1 MCPRLRFLSL
11 IRLFLLSLAVFG
23 VPQSGAQSTA
33 PPATPPAKTQTPQS
47 GTLDQPATVLRV
59 TTRLVVVD
67 VVATNNKGAPVTD
80 LRAEDFT
87 VQEESVEQPI
97 QVFSFHQSSPAEAAP
112 VADITPV
119 KLPEGYYTNT
129 PRYKTTGALNVML
142 LDGLN
147 SDLINQASMRDAMIK
162 FLEKIPAGEPIAIY
176 LLGSK
181 LTMIQDFTGDPELL
195 RKAIAGVK
203 RQGPKAL
210 SNPAGNTRMAE
221 TPIGSVAADTMG
233 MMPGLQAAL
242 QEFRDQQNAAQ
253 ADFRVR
259 LTLDALNSL
268 ARFLAGYPG
277 RKNLVWISETFPFT
291 IVVDKIGSSNNR
303 DYSAEVA
310 RTGNL
315 LSNAQV
321 AIYPVDARTLAGSS
335 QFSVGSDPNPM
346 GVPEW
351 RKQRVDGE
359 VGRVVSR
366 ESDDRMVARSTMND
380 LAEKTGGR
388 AFYNT
393 NDLEGTVRRSLQ
405 DGSTYYTLGY
415 YPANKDWDGK
425 FRRIT
430 VKTTRPGVK
439 LHYRQGYFAV
449 EPQAYAKLDAAQKSS
464 DLAQALSL
472 DFPISTALRF
482 QAAVV
487 PPSAATGNKVTVN
500 YAVDPH
506 ELTFELQSDG
516 LQHASV
522 DCAVIVYS
530 QNGETLQRLSNT
542 MMAALKTDE
551 YNRVMQKSFPCRQT
565 FDLGPGQ
572 YLLRLGVRDGRTGLI
587 GTLNAPLTIPASPAL
602 GAPQPAEK
610 KP

>member
-1 MCPRLRFLSL
+1 
-11 IRLFLLSLAVFG
+11 
-23 VPQSGAQSTA
+23 
-33 PPATPPAKTQTPQS
+33 
-47 GTLDQPATVLRV
+47 
-59 TTRLVVVD
+59 
-67 VVATNNKGAPVTD
+67 
-80 LRAEDFT
+80 
-87 VQEESVEQPI
+87 
-97 QVFSFHQSSPAEAAP
+97 
-112 VADITPV
+112 
-119 KLPEGYYTNT
+119 
-129 PRYKTTGALNVML
+129 
-142 LDGLN
+142 
-147 SDLINQASMRDAMIK
+147 
-162 FLEKIPAGEPIAIY
+162 
-176 LLGSK
+176 
-181 LTMIQDFTGDPELL
+181 
-195 RKAIAGVK
+195 
-203 RQGPKAL
+203 
-210 SNPAGNTRMAE
+210 MAE

-233 MMPGLQAAL
+233 MMPGLQARLA
-242 QEFRDQQNAAQ
+242 EFRDQQNASQ

-277 RKNLVWISETFPFT
+277 RKNLVWVSETFPFT
-291 IVVDKIGSSNNR
+291 IVVDKIASNNNR

-321 AIYPVDARTLAGSS
+321 AIYPVDARTLVGSS

-346 GVPEW
+346 GVPELQ
-351 RKQRVDGE
+351 KQRIDGE
-359 VGRVVSR
+359 AGKVVSR

-380 LAEKTGGR
+380 LAEKTGGK

-393 NDLEGTVRRSLQ
+393 NDLEGAVRRSLL

-430 VKTTRPGVK
+430 VKTIRPGVK

-449 EPQAYAKLDAAQKSS
+449 EPLAYAKLDAAQKSS

-487 PPSAATGNKVTVN
+487 PPSAGAGNKVTVN

-530 QNGETLQRLSNT
+530 QSGETVQRLSNT
-542 MMAALKTDE
+542 MMAALKAEE
-551 YNRVMQKSFPCRQT
+551 YSRVMQKSFPCRQT
-565 FDLGPGQ
+565 FDLAPGQ
-572 YLLRLGVRDGRTGLI
+572 YLLRLGVRDARTGLI
-587 GTLNAPLTIPASPAL
+587 GTLNAPLAIPASSTT
-602 GAPQPAEK
+602 GEPAEK

>member
-1 MCPRLRFLSL
+1 MCSRPRLL
-11 IRLFLLSLAVFG
+11 ILIGLFLLGLAVFCG
-23 VPQSGAQSTA
+23 PQSVAQSTA
-33 PPATPPAKTQTPQS
+33 PAATPPAPTQTPQPW
-47 GTLDQPATVLRV
+47 TIDQPATVLRV

-67 VVATNNKGAPVTD
+67 VVATNSKGAPVTD
-80 LRAEDFT
+80 LKAEDFT

-97 QVFSFHQSSPAEAAP
+97 QVFSFHQSAPGEATPAGS
-112 VADITPV
+112 VTPV
-119 KLPEGYYTNT
+119 KLPEGYYTNI
-129 PRYKTTGALNVML
+129 PRYKTSGALNVLL

-176 LLGSK
+176 LLGNK
-181 LTMIQDFTGDPELL
+181 LTLIQDFTSDPELL
-195 RKAIAGVK
+195 RKAIVGVK

-233 MMPGLQAAL
+233 MMPGLQARLA
-242 QEFRDQQNAAQ
+242 EFRDQQNASQ

-277 RKNLVWISETFPFT
+277 RKNLVWVSETFPFT
-291 IVVDKIGSSNNR
+291 IVVDKIASNNNR

-321 AIYPVDARTLAGSS
+321 AIYPVDARTLVGSS

-346 GVPEW
+346 GVPELQ
-351 RKQRVDGE
+351 KQRIDGE
-359 VGRVVSR
+359 AGKVVSR

-380 LAEKTGGR
+380 LAEKTGGK

-393 NDLEGTVRRSLQ
+393 NDLEGAVRRSLL

-430 VKTTRPGVK
+430 VKTIRPGVK
-439 LHYRQGYFAV
+439 LHYRQGYFTV
-449 EPQAYAKLDAAQKSS
+449 EPLAYAKLDAAQKSS

-487 PPSAATGNKVTVN
+487 PPSAGTGNKVTVN

-530 QNGETLQRLSNT
+530 QSGETVQRLSNT
-542 MMAALKTDE
+542 MMAALKAEE
-551 YNRVMQKSFPCRQT
+551 YSRVMQKSFPCRQT
-565 FDLGPGQ
+565 FDLAPGQ
-572 YLLRLGVRDGRTGLI
+572 YLLRLGVRDARTGLI
-587 GTLNAPLTIPASPAL
+587 GTLNAPLAIPASSTT
-602 GAPQPAEK
+602 GEPAEK